1 MEVKGETADRI
12 DGGAIRDR
20 NLFHGFSEFNVGES
34 QRVYFANLN
43 TNLNNIEQIFTRV
56 TGSNPSNILGTLGVD
71 GAADLLL
78 LNPNGVL
85 FGENSSLD
93 VEGSFLGTSADS
105 LLFEDDTKFSAV
117 QPGSSLL
124 TVSVPLG
131 LQFGDKLIDGLG
143 QAGNINIT
151 AANSI
156 NLDGTPT
163 LPDGSPFFSI
173 FTTIFGDL
181 MQGK

>member
-1 MEVKGETADRI
+1 MSGKTHAYSQRG
-12 DGGAIRDR
+12 DGSTS
-20 NLFHGFSEFNVGES
+20 LHGFSEFNVGES

-93 VEGSFLGTSADS
+93 V
-105 LLFEDDTKFSAV
+105 
-117 QPGSSLL
+117 
-124 TVSVPLG
+124 
-131 LQFGDKLIDGLG
+131 
-143 QAGNINIT
+143 
-151 AANSI
+151 
-156 NLDGTPT
+156 
-163 LPDGSPFFSI
+163 
-173 FTTIFGDL
+173 
-181 MQGK
+181 